1 MERKDVNGV
10 PKKEGSKPLKKTWGG
25 QILVLNKNLQF
36 PHPENQIRMR
46 SLVPQ
51 ERKNN

>member
-1 MERKDVNGV
+1 MQRNDVIDVHKN
-10 PKKEGSKPLKKTWGG
+10 EAQSHLKKTWGG
-25 QILVLNKNLQF
+25 QFVVFTKILNFSHLQ
-36 PHPENQIRMR
+36 NQIRMR